1 MPDLPVMFLGAPGWL
16 EILLILVVVLL
27 LFGAKKLPEVMGSF
41 GKGVKEFKKG
51 VKDIGRE
58 LEADKES
65 EDEKSDTPRPPEEE
79 EKKREGEKQPDGEGS

>member
-1 MPDLPVMFLGAPGWL
+1 MNYAPLLFLGAPGWL

-51 VKDIGRE
+51 VKDINRE
-58 LEADKES
+58 LDGDVDTQPGDEDIRKSEGGEVKERN
-65 EDEKSDTPRPPEEE
+65 RP
-79 EKKREGEKQPDGEGS
+79 PDGEEK

>member
-1 MPDLPVMFLGAPGWL
+1 MTYAPLLFLGAPGWL

-58 LEADKES
+58 IDEEVTPDGDNSIPAAPVEAEEAKE
-65 EDEKSDTPRPPEEE
+65 RG
-79 EKKREGEKQPDGEGS
+79 RQPDGEGS

>member
-1 MPDLPVMFLGAPGWL
+1 MTYAPLLLLGAPGWL

-51 VKDIGRE
+51 VKDIGRD
-58 LEADKES
+58 LDKDANPDEDNGIPPSPVKAEES
-65 EDEKSDTPRPPEEE
+65 KERD
-79 EKKREGEKQPDGEGS
+79 KRADGEGS

>member
-1 MPDLPVMFLGAPGWL
+1 MSYLPLMLFGTLGWP

-27 LFGAKKLPEVMGSF
+27 LFGAKKLPEMMGSF

-58 LEADKES
+58 LDGDGEAGDKQDFS
-65 EDEKSDTPRPPEEE
+65 PSPPDEAERK
-79 EKKREGEKQPDGEGS
+79 EKEKQPDGEGS

>member
-1 MPDLPVMFLGAPGWL
+1 MTYAPLLFLGAPGWL

-58 LEADKES
+58 LDGDAAPDGDNSIPPSPAEADESKE
-65 EDEKSDTPRPPEEE
+65 RG
-79 EKKREGEKQPDGEGS
+79 RQPDGEGS

>member
-1 MPDLPVMFLGAPGWL
+1 MTYAPLLFLGAPGWL

-58 LEADKES
+58 IDEEVTPDGDNNIPPASVEAEEAKE
-65 EDEKSDTPRPPEEE
+65 R
-79 EKKREGEKQPDGEGS
+79 GKQPDGEGS